1 MPVHRRVAE
10 IGRNLFS
17 RVEHPISVETRRRRV
32 TRELAIN
39 GGQFMSERFKN
50 KVAVV
55 TGGNSGI
62 GLAAA
67 KAYLREGAKVAITG
81 RSEVTLKAAERELG
95 SDALVIKADMSRV
108 SEIASAMDR
117 IKTRFGRIDAL
128 FVNAGIGRFIPF
140 LDVTEEFFDETHG
153 TNVKGA
159 YFTVQKAVPLM
170 PRGAAVVLNAS
181 INAHIGLPGSS
192 VYGASKAAVVNMAR
206 TLSADLLERGVR
218 VNVVSPGPV
227 TTPILDRMGI
237 PEEQTR
243 QMRAMIAEKVPLKRF
258 GHPDE
263 IAAAVLYLTN
273 PESAFVVGTELVVDG
288 GMIQL

>member
-1 MPVHRRVAE
+1 
-10 IGRNLFS
+10 
-17 RVEHPISVETRRRRV
+17 
-32 TRELAIN
+32 
-39 GGQFMSERFKN
+39 MSERFKG

-67 KAYLREGAKVAITG
+67 KAYSSEGAKVAITG
-81 RSEVTLKAAERELG
+81 RSEATLKAAERELG
-95 SDALVIKADMSRV
+95 PDALVIKADMSRV
-108 SEIASAMDR
+108 GEIASAMDR

-128 FVNAGIGRFIPF
+128 FVNAGIGKFIPF
-140 LDVTEEFFDETHG
+140 LEVTEEFFDETHG
-153 TNVKGA
+153 TNVKGV

-170 PRGAAVVLNAS
+170 PRGSAVVLNAS
-181 INAHIGLPGSS
+181 VNAHIGLPGSS

-227 TTPILDRMGI
+227 TTPIFDRMGFA
-237 PEEQTR
+237 EEQTR
-243 QMRAMIAEKVPLKRF
+243 QIKEMITGKVPLKRF
-258 GHPDE
+258 GRPEE
-263 IAAAVLYLTN
+263 IAAAVLYLTH